1 MGDLFSDGTR
11 SEESFPR
18 FGHSTFYALEQR
30 SGLEWDAMRDLVEV
44 WWQRS
49 PEECRM
55 DIKGR
60 IQSGDDEQFRSA
72 FVELYVSELLL
83 RAGCQLIG
91 HPDLGTGTNRPDFLA
106 TNSRGKQFVVEVTT
120 SASPVATRGEQK
132 RLDVLLDGIN
142 KLTIS
147 KFFLR
152 LEVVSVGS
160 RDVSTIRLRS
170 DLQGW
175 LETLDHSKVLDQIA
189 KHRMVPLDEDS
200 FSFVWKDSGWEINFS
215 PWPKS
220 PEFFDKPSR
229 TVGSFGPSRASAVN
243 DTDAIRGRLK
253 DKANRYG
260 EFALPYIIAFETQNW
275 IDPDY
280 SAETS
285 LYGDD
290 QITIRMASDGTEV
303 TERSLKPNGFWR
315 IRSGFSNQQV
325 SAVIMLNN
333 ISPWAFASGTPTLWH
348 HPEPTFPIDTFSSI
362 LGSYHLTP
370 TGSMVK
376 SEPSTSQHAYFNI
389 PTSWPSPETSS
400 MET

>member
-1 MGDLFSDGTR
+1 MGDLFSHETR
-11 SEESFPR
+11 SEESSPR

-30 SGLEWDAMRDLVEV
+30 SGVEWDAMRDLAEA

-49 PEECRM
+49 PEECRL

-83 RAGCQLIG
+83 RAGYQLSG
-91 HPDLGTGTNRPDFLA
+91 HPDLGTGPSRPDFLA
-106 TNSRGKQFVVEVTT
+106 TDSYGQQFVVEVTT

-152 LEVVSVGS
+152 LKVVGIGP
-160 RDVSTIRLRS
+160 RDVSTTRLRS
-170 DLQGW
+170 DLQRW
-175 LETLDHSKVLDQIA
+175 LSTLNHAEVSEQLTSYRAIS
-189 KHRMVPLDEDS
+189 LDEDL
-200 FSFVWKDSGWEINFS
+200 FSFRWEDSGWKIDFS

-220 PEFFDKPSR
+220 SEFFDKPSR
-229 TVGSFGPSRASAVN
+229 AVGSFGPSRASAVN

-253 DKANRYG
+253 DKAGRYG
-260 EFALPYIIAFETQNW
+260 EFALPYVIALETQNW
-275 IDPDY
+275 MDPDY
-280 SAETS
+280 SAKTS

-290 QITIRMASDGTEV
+290 QITIRMANDGTEV

-315 IRSGFSNQQV
+315 TQAGFSNQQV

-333 ISPWAFASGTPTLWH
+333 ISPWAFANGTPTLWH
-348 HPEPTFPIDTFSSI
+348 HPKPTLPIDTFSSV
-362 LGSYHLTP
+362 LSSYHLTSS
-370 TGSMVK
+370 GSIVK
-376 SEPSTSQHAYFNI
+376 SEPSISQHDYFEI
-389 PTSWPSPETSS
+389 PISWPNPDISS
-400 MET
+400 FKT